1 MKINQLPEDMIGEIF
16 SFISLETLST
26 CNKIFWRE
34 NYNFCKKNENSQKR
48 RPVHIAGQELAYVL
62 PRDFR
67 I

>member
-1 MKINQLPEDMIGEIF
+1 MKIIQLPEDMVGEIF

-34 NYNFCKKNENSQKR
+34 NYNKKIKN
-48 RPVHIAGQELAYVL
+48 IAKINHSY
-62 PRDFR
+62 